1 MQAPAAGRK
10 PAGQHRAPPRR
21 AVAAAVYRPHMNT
34 GLRVAISYLVVTA
47 VGTLLYWLDFFTTSR
62 GRVRADPVYLAFER
76 AFPLADAWMAACAL
90 AGAIGLARR
99 RPWGLLFGLLA
110 ASSQMFLALMDV
122 LFNLNEGN
130 YSIASGAMT
139 FEILINV
146 VLLVGAPWLITW
158 LWWNRTACL
167 AADVD
172 R

>member
-1 MQAPAAGRK
+1 
-10 PAGQHRAPPRR
+10 
-21 AVAAAVYRPHMNT
+21 MNT

-90 AGAIGLARR
+90 
-99 RPWGLLFGLLA
+99 
-110 ASSQMFLALMDV
+110 MDV